1 MEQTFE
7 VNTIFA
13 EDILE
18 GLSQTPKKLPS
29 KYFYN
34 AEGDRLFQKIMALDE
49 YYLTRAELE
58 IVSTHKAE
66 ILKVFLGTD
75 NSFRLVE
82 LGAGDGT
89 KTKVLLE
96 HFVQSATDF
105 VYSPIDISQ
114 SVLNQLE
121 ESILKA
127 VPNLTLE
134 AIQGDYF
141 KALSELN
148 SNQLQKEVVMFL
160 GSTIGNFGV
169 EAGTSFLKELG
180 NNLSSGDM
188 LFIGFD
194 LMKDP
199 RVVLAAYDD
208 KEGVTRD
215 FNLNLLKRIN
225 DELGANFDL
234 SKFQHYP
241 TYNPLT
247 GETKSH
253 LVSKERQSVRFE
265 AIDYTLELNKWEAIH
280 TEVSQ
285 KYSFQMIE
293 ALAEKAGFKI
303 LRHFTDQNELFVDS
317 LWEKI

>member
-1 MEQTFE
+1 MEHTIE
-7 VNTIFA
+7 VNKTFA
-13 EDILE
+13 KDVVNALN
-18 GLSQTPKKLPS
+18 QTPKQLPS
-29 KYFYN
+29 MYFYN

-49 YYLTRAELE
+49 YYLTRAEME
-58 IVSTHKAE
+58 IVKSHRAE
-66 ILKVFLGTD
+66 ILKSFLGGD
-75 NSFRLVE
+75 ANFRLVE

-96 HFVQSATDF
+96 HFVNEGTDF

-121 ESILKA
+121 EGVLKA
-127 VPNLTLE
+127 VPNLKIDC
-134 AIQGDYF
+134 IQGDYF

-148 SNQLQKEVVMFL
+148 SNHLQKEVLLFL
-160 GSTIGNFGV
+160 GSTIGNFGL
-169 EAGTSFLKELG
+169 EAGKDFLKELS

-199 RVVLAAYDD
+199 RVVIAAYDD
-208 KEGVTRD
+208 REGVTRD

-225 DELGANFDL
+225 DELDADFDVD
-234 SKFQHYP
+234 KFQHYP
-241 TYNPLT
+241 TYNPIT
-247 GETKSH
+247 GETKSY
-253 LVSKERQSVRFE
+253 LVSREAQQVHFK
-265 AIDYTLELNKWEAIH
+265 AIDYTLELKQWEAIH

-293 ALAEKAGFKI
+293 EFAQYAGFKI
-303 LRHFTDQNELFVDS
+303 VRHFTDSKELFVDS
-317 LWEKI
+317 LWEKV